1 MSSNLTSCT
10 VKGEF
15 MKINVEKNSIKNWIE
30 STSNVEG
37 PDAEI
42 WKAVNKMLKVPK
54 RKRVSVNL
62 YKIDK
67 FSKENSNIIVPG
79 KILAVGKLNHKVNI
93 ASTEISDKAREEI
106 EKSGSKI
113 YSLEEFKKLK
123 NINVIR

>member
-1 MSSNLTSCT
+1 
-10 VKGEF
+10 
-15 MKINVEKNSIKNWIE
+15 MKINVEKNSVKNWIE
-30 STSNVEG
+30 STSNVKG
-37 PDAEI
+37 QDAEL

-93 ASTEISDKAREEI
+93 ASIEISDKARDEL

-123 NINVIR
+123 DINVIR